1 MAGETTATGVN
12 PQITD
17 AVSTAVTAVIA
28 QSPAMAM
35 GSLYQSI
42 SNSMAMAAM
51 NAVFAQQQAYINY
64 MSATTLAV
72 TEMLQPKKES

>member
-1 MAGETTATGVN
+1 MADETTATGVN